1 MIQILRNLRLAAG
14 TVSEQL
20 AESPFVLAIQVL
32 RKLPAPLVRP
42 LAVALA
48 RFSPA
53 SSHPALL
60 LASFAAGDSQRL
72 NFRFE
77 QGIAADMKPN
87 RSRQAAEVA
96 LAAGDQEWADR
107 FLLRAK
113 GASKV
118 SATLARRRWYEG
130 DMSGAI
136 AVLKEQGRD
145 TSKQE
150 LRLQSE
156 LTVFRGWRPALQK
169 TQAGGRARRVLHL
182 LTNSV
187 PHTGSGYAR
196 RSHSILRAQKRA
208 GWETI
213 AATRLG
219 YPVQVGTLRARAQ
232 DVVDGI
238 PYRRL
243 LPARLEPSM
252 DGRLQQQ
259 TEELLALAQDFRPSI
274 LHTTTHFVNGLVARE
289 VADAL
294 DIPWVY
300 EVRGQ
305 LADTWAS
312 TRGEAARQ
320 SERYELFL
328 EREADVMQ
336 SADLVVTLGETMK
349 RNIETAGIPAQKILI
364 APNAVGDDYFAE
376 PLDHAVARAAL
387 GLEAQGLYIG
397 TVSSLVDYEG
407 LDDLVTAFAL
417 LAPRLPKLKLVLVG
431 DGVAAPALRE
441 QVRNLGL
448 SARTIFTGRVSPDRA
463 RLYHLALDVFVVPR
477 KDLAVT
483 RSVTPLKPVEALASS
498 RPVVAS
504 RLEAL
509 SEIVQDG
516 FNGKLADPENP
527 DLLAAVL
534 LELLEDERTRQVLG
548 AAGRQ
553 EVLRTRTWASNADA
567 YGRAYDE
574 LVCRRMR
581 RAS

>member
-1 MIQILRNLRLAAG
+1 
-14 TVSEQL
+14 
-20 AESPFVLAIQVL
+20 
-32 RKLPAPLVRP
+32 
-42 LAVALA
+42 
-48 RFSPA
+48 
-53 SSHPALL
+53 
-60 LASFAAGDSQRL
+60 
-72 NFRFE
+72 
-77 QGIAADMKPN
+77 
-87 RSRQAAEVA
+87 
-96 LAAGDQEWADR
+96 
-107 FLLRAK
+107 
-113 GASKV
+113 
-118 SATLARRRWYEG
+118 
-130 DMSGAI
+130 MSGAI

-145 TSKQE
+145 TSKQG

-156 LTVFRGWRPALQK
+156 LTVFRGWRPALQQ
-169 TQAGGRARRVLHL
+169 TRAGGRAGRVLHL

-196 RSHSILRAQKRA
+196 RSHSILRAQMSA
-208 GWETI
+208 GWETL

-219 YPVQVGTLRARAQ
+219 YPVQVGTLSARAQ

-259 TEELLALAQDFRPSI
+259 ADELLALAQDFRPSI

-320 SERYELFL
+320 SERYKLFL

-364 APNAVGDDYFAE
+364 APNAVGDDYLAE
-376 PLDHAVARAAL
+376 PLDHAEARVAL

-441 QVRNLGL
+441 QVRRLGL

-483 RSVTPLKPVEALASS
+483 RSVTPLKPVEALACS

-527 DLLAAVL
+527 ELLAAVL

-567 YGRAYDE
+567 YGRAYDD